1 MKTTTTTTTNPP
13 SVRIIRD
20 RMEADRFNV
29 NIDKL
34 TATSNKKFTPNKQQ
48 QQQSPIKKSKSIA
61 AAASSAV
68 SSWSLAGK
76 LRVTTTTTH
85 AGKSTTQTARS
96 TSRAS
101 NPNNQDDEDNLESNR
116 NEDMTEQNM
125 RILKKLK
132 SKSFLS
138 QIRSVKQNLAGGV
151 ASNNN
156 NTVSENHHA
165 NRLLSNS
172 RLLKKRSSMRKGGGG
187 ANKKTLKASK
197 SSVSESVHSAANKS
211 ASVTTDIKIISSI
224 PINSKAYRHYIAGN
238 GNKSDKLTNSVEVKN
253 VLRQETSVVANVTS
267 TTPPTDE
274 TTKTLATTTTIS
286 FVGGNERGKSRS

>member
-1 MKTTTTTTTNPP
+1 
-13 SVRIIRD
+13 
-20 RMEADRFNV
+20 MEDDRFNV

-34 TATSNKKFTPNKQQ
+34 TTTGNKKFTPNKQH
-48 QQQSPIKKSKSIA
+48 QQSPIKKSKSIA

-76 LRVTTTTTH
+76 LRVTTATTH

-101 NPNNQDDEDNLESNR
+101 NNPNNQTNDEDNLEN
-116 NEDMTEQNM
+116 NNNHEDMTEQNM

-151 ASNNN
+151 ASNNSNN
-156 NTVSENHHA
+156 NTNNNAGSGNHHHA

-172 RLLKKRSSMRKGGGG
+172 RLLKKRSSMRKGGG

-197 SSVSESVHSAANKS
+197 SSVCESAGMHTANKS

-253 VLRQETSVVANVTS
+253 VLRQETSVVANVSS
-267 TTPPTDE
+267 TTPTNE
-274 TTKTLATTTTIS
+274 TTNKTLATTTIS
-286 FVGGNERGKSRS
+286 FVGGNERG